1 MHDPA
6 PSVRHLH
13 RTDRAGTVRVSR
25 HGLGHI
31 PNTKRVACCVQDIPD
46 LQPDVMYEDRP
57 WLSTPAHRHEWTR
70 TLKTWRLLPCDTLG
84 GGDCAMHCAL
94 DHVRSLRRYWRS
106 KQHWL
111 GPFPE
116 LPDTVQAWRSLIVE
130 RMNKLAHFFDT
141 LQADNVDMLLFGTVD
156 ARDHRRH
163 SESALQHWSRICS
176 APGEWM
182 PSAAIHVLAD
192 ILSEV
197 DLPSHMLDHHG
208 HPIKIRVFV
217 VQNDSPTCNPMHQ
230 YMPMLPCINARVGNA
245 APTSTFMSA
254 KRLTQTMGNYEWGAP
269 LHPTCIDLVIEN
281 HQNVHWSRL
290 EVDVCPLNSWHEVE
304 RVRFDWQSR
313 INPPPSFGE
322 GPSRSTRQARATN
335 IVRPQVLCPA
345 SLDASML

>member
-1 MHDPA
+1 
-6 PSVRHLH
+6 
-13 RTDRAGTVRVSR
+13 
-25 HGLGHI
+25 
-31 PNTKRVACCVQDIPD
+31 
-46 LQPDVMYEDRP
+46 
-57 WLSTPAHRHEWTR
+57 
-70 TLKTWRLLPCDTLG
+70 
-84 GGDCAMHCAL
+84 MHCAL

-106 KQHWL
+106 KQHLL

-230 YMPMLPCINARVGNA
+230 YMPMLPGVNARVGNA
-245 APTSTFMSA
+245 ATSRTFMPA
-254 KRLTQTMGNYEWGAP
+254 QRLTQPMGTYELGVP

-281 HQNVHWSRL
+281 IRNVHWSRL
-290 EVDVCPLNSWHEVE
+290 EVDVCPFTSWHNVE
-304 RVRFDWQSR
+304 RVRFDWQAR
-313 INPPPSFGE
+313 INPPPHSSE
-322 GPSRSTRQARATN
+322 APSRSTRQACASN
-335 IVRPQVLCPA
+335 IVHPQVLGPA
-345 SLDASML
+345 SLDACMLCLPSASGRVYLTGMSSHSYTVSRS